1 MKKYRVLIL
10 FVIFSSITFAQS
22 EQNKR
27 HFDIN
32 KHIDIYNS
40 VLKEMDMFYVDSV
53 AIGKV
58 VKNSIVKMLSQ
69 LDPYTNYIDEKEMS
83 EFKFMTTGEYAGIG
97 SIISYVD
104 SSVVINEPY
113 EGLPAAKAGLKA
125 GDVILEINDASMRN
139 ATVKEVSD
147 KLKGMPGTIVKIRIQ
162 RPDERKPRVIKVTRE
177 KITIHPITY
186 SGMIKPGT
194 GYIHF
199 SSFTENGA
207 KEVKDALVKL
217 KNEGASSLILDLRSN
232 GGGILDE
239 AVSIVGLFL
248 PKGTRVVSTKGK
260 VRQWDRVYRTH
271 ENPIDTIMPVA
282 VLIDGGSASASEI
295 VAGAM
300 QDLDRGMV
308 IGSCS
313 FGKGLVQTT
322 RQLPYGGTLKVTT
335 SKYYT
340 PSGRCIQAMDYSHR
354 NEDGSVGRVPDSL
367 TNTFK
372 TKNLREVRDG
382 GGIIPDIIIEP
393 EKPGTISYYL
403 LMNNVIFNYATE
415 WAQKHKQIAP
425 VENFELSDADYSDF
439 KNYVKSID
447 FEYDRLSEKN
457 MEKLKEVMKFE
468 GYMKTASK
476 EFEAL
481 SKKLVPD
488 LERDLDLFKLE
499 IKELIA
505 AEIVKRY
512 YYKRGMLR
520 QSLKTDKVVGK
531 ALEIVADST
540 SYWKRLHPKPDYIP
554 SAKEIKAKIKDQYA
568 KGKEN

>member
-260 VRQWDRVYRTH
+260 IRQWDRVYRTR

-308 IGSCS
+308 IGSRS